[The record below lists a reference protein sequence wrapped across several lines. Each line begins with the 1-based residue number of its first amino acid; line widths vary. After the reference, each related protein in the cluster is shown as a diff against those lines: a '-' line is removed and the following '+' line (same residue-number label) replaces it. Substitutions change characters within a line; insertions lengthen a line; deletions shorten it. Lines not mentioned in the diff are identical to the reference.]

1 MLAAC
6 GGGGGG
12 GSDNSTS
19 GGSSQGSSSSSAT
32 SSSAT
37 SSSASSVSTTALYT
51 TQPVVST
58 CTPGVVSDAE
68 KTAVLSK
75 LNAFRARHGL
85 PDVSYDSSD
94 DEAAAQAALY
104 MVANKT
110 LTHAPS
116 SSGTCYTSEAYR
128 LASTSNLYYAT
139 SSGDTKSMTSA
150 DAIAAYLDDVNVSSL
165 GHRRWILYPFFAK
178 TTFGRADGDSA
189 SSATGVMAS
198 SLRTI
203 GDAASSVSMTNNF
216 VAFPYGSYSTS
227 EFSPTWYLSF
237 SVVASKTNINAN
249 GNAYVDLDNAQI
261 SVTDGNGSSL
271 SISSQSTNYDG
282 YGLPNSLQWKVS
294 GLAAGGSYT
303 VLISDVTVNGETR
316 SFTYDFQLT
325 D

>member
-6 GGGGGG
+6 GGGGG
-12 GSDNSTS
+12 SSNADSTS
-19 GGSSQGSSSSSAT
+19 GGSSQDASSSSSAA
-32 SSSAT
+32 SSST
-37 SSSASSVSTTALYT
+37 NSVSSSALYT

-58 CTPGVVSDAE
+58 CTPGVVSDSE

-75 LNAFRARHGL
+75 LNAYRARHGL

-94 DEAAAQAALY
+94 DDAAAQAALY

-110 LTHAPS
+110 LTHTPS
-116 SSGTCYTSEAYR
+116 SDGTCYTSEAYR

-139 SSGDTKSMTSA
+139 SSGDTRSMGSA
-150 DAIAAYLDDVNVSSL
+150 DSITAYLDDVDVSSL

-189 SSATGVMAS
+189 SSASGVMAS
-198 SLRTI
+198 ALRTI
-203 GDAASSVSMTNNF
+203 GNAATSVSMTNDF

-237 SVVASKTNINAN
+237 SVVASKTNANAN
-249 GNAYVDLDNAQI
+249 GNTYVDLDNAQI

-271 SISSQSTNYDG
+271 NISSQLTNYDG